1 MPTQQTL
8 LAETD
13 KNIKSAVDDYGKQSK
28 IDIYIRKIQSDRL
41 NQSNKK

>member
-1 MPTQQTL
+1 LPTQQTL
-8 LAETD
+8 PAETD
-13 KNIKSAVDDYGKQSK
+13 KNIKSIQEDYGNQSK